1 MVFIYLHFSDNIDYI
16 NNGEKRGYIMERQME
31 TDQFS
36 QNDTLLSS
44 ALNEKMQ
51 YLNDLNDSVKNGDDL
66 QIYQLMDPNRYA
78 NELATEETE
87 KSQTDHF
94 GLASDLTAQLSH
106 HLSNKLIDYLGAT
119 YPFFYYHEYEL
130 GKFHIYFGNWWDHRM
145 FGELD
150 PINVR
155 FNFDDNEY
163 QMLSKSFQLEAE
175 NRRVNDDT
183 MQKLG
188 DENERITKLIGEQDQ
203 RDKRKE
209 EIREQLKENQEKSPM
224 PWEAGKVKEERQRL
238 NDEMLKL
245 TQIDEEATG
254 GRPTIKENENKILA
268 LSKEETIL
276 SLEKQNI
283 RATFGS
289 FDAFIE
295 NNNNLYTKYLQSLSK
310 ESQVSDGE

>member
-1 MVFIYLHFSDNIDYI
+1 
-16 NNGEKRGYIMERQME
+16 MERQME

-44 ALNEKMQ
+44 ALKEKVQ

-66 QIYQLMDPNRYA
+66 RIYQLMDPNRYVS
-78 NELATEETE
+78 ELAPNDTGES
-87 KSQTDHF
+87 KADYFS
-94 GLASDLTAQLSH
+94 LASDLTAELSH
-106 HLSNKLIDYLGAT
+106 HLSNKLIDYLGTT
-119 YPFFYYHEYEL
+119 YPFFYYHEYQL

-155 FNFDDNEY
+155 FNFDDYEY
-163 QMLSKSFQLEAE
+163 QILSKSFQLEAE
-175 NRRVNDDT
+175 NQRVNDDE
-183 MQKLG
+183 MKKLG
-188 DENERITKLIGEQDQ
+188 EDNERITKLISEQDQ
-203 RDKRKE
+203 RDQQKE
-209 EIREQLKENQEKSPM
+209 DIRRQLKENQEKSPM

-238 NDEMLKL
+238 NNDMLKL
-245 TQIDEEATG
+245 TQIDEEAAG
-254 GRPTIKENENKILA
+254 GRAKIKQNENKILA
-268 LSKEETIL
+268 LSKEETVL

-289 FDAFIE
+289 FEAFID
-295 NNNNLYTKYLQSLSK
+295 NNQNLYAKYLQSLAK

>member
-1 MVFIYLHFSDNIDYI
+1 
-16 NNGEKRGYIMERQME
+16 MERQME

-36 QNDTLLSS
+36 QNDTLLSK
-44 ALNEKMQ
+44 ALKEKVQ

-66 QIYQLMDPNRYA
+66 RIYQLMDPNRYA
-78 NELATEETE
+78 NELATDQATGDA
-87 KSQTDHF
+87 QVDYF
-94 GLASDLTAQLSH
+94 GLASDLTAELSH
-106 HLSNKLIDYLGAT
+106 HLSNKLIDYLGVT

-130 GKFHIYFGNWWDHRM
+130 GKFQVYFGNWWDHRM

-150 PINVR
+150 PINIR

-163 QMLSKSFQLEAE
+163 HILAQSFQLEAE
-175 NRRVNDDT
+175 NRRVNDAA

-188 DENERITKLIGEQDQ
+188 DENERITKLINEQDQ
-203 RDKRKE
+203 RDRRKE
-209 EIREQLKENQEKSPM
+209 EIRQQLKENQEKSPM

-245 TQIDEEATG
+245 TQVDEEAAS
-254 GRPTIKENENKILA
+254 GRSTIKQNENKILA

-289 FDAFIE
+289 FEAFIE
-295 NNNNLYTKYLQSLSK
+295 NNNQLYVKYLQNLAQ